1 MILVPFIPWGI
12 TRDIDR
18 VTRNYENSVEV
29 ALKMKLQNFIL
40 DILKNLIILAV
51 SFIAILLTIRL
62 VLVMIAYFD
71 L

>member
-1 MILVPFIPWGI
+1 MILLPFIPGGI

-62 VLVMIAYFD
+62 VLVMLAYFD